1 MNERNSRNYN
11 RKKWKKTKKNIKLQ
25 LAQILELSIENNKVI
40 LKSSNDEIK
49 IQLIENQTSNSLLI
63 STFQT
68 VDVSGYL
75 IILSKL
81 KLPDKTENHFKLT
94 VYLIF
99 DDRPMECFEFYGLK
113 TIKIFYSENIISENG
128 IKIKLIFLEESEP
141 DLYIEVQLYGKSN
154 EEIDI
159 SQYLFSKEISDDR
172 IGVIEMNQN
181 SLAIIKELL
190 DEIYNLSEEVD
201 SYKKKEKPSEKLTQE
216 NNELKSN
223 LKMKEDNIKK
233 LEREIINKKVKTFT
247 ETESKLTTAKKE
259 LVNLRAKDSSSVFSF
274 VITAVI
280 TFIVTAAIFVFLFF
294 NPRMRRMIIYDTE
307 DVSR

>member
-1 MNERNSRNYN
+1 
-11 RKKWKKTKKNIKLQ
+11 
-25 LAQILELSIENNKVI
+25 
-40 LKSSNDEIK
+40 
-49 IQLIENQTSNSLLI
+49 
-63 STFQT
+63 
-68 VDVSGYL
+68 
-75 IILSKL
+75 
-81 KLPDKTENHFKLT
+81 
-94 VYLIF
+94 
-99 DDRPMECFEFYGLK
+99 MECFEFYGLK